1 LNEPAQWRCQ
11 AGVVGPTPAA
21 LDAGPSYKELV
32 CGREPGVA
40 MLLLCI
46 HRSSS
51 KCYLAQVI
59 PFGNLRVKACLPPVL
74 PFGSFNSHPSEQAPA
89 GELLFGHDS
98 PASWLV
104 ASRNASVFRGCPLP
118 SSAGLWS
125 PTQRPTTLGSPPSPA
140 RGPSTSVRP
149 ARPSPARRPSTAPR
163 PARVRRWTQEPSHF
177 RLPPASGI
185 AAIGP
190 KLWFIPRIVVHP
202 GPDQARPCGLRR
214 SSSPGGPERR
224 AQGAPACNP
233 STAESGR

>member
-1 LNEPAQWRCQ
+1 MGENVERPRLRSRRW
-11 AGVVGPTPAA
+11 
-21 LDAGPSYKELV
+21 
-32 CGREPGVA
+32 GRRATEGGSRGMNPP
-40 MLLLCI
+40 LI
-46 HRSSS
+46 DR
-51 KCYLAQVI
+51 
-59 PFGNLRVKACLPPVL
+59 PVL

-190 KLWFIPRIVVHP
+190 KLWFIPRLVVHP

-214 SSSPGGPERR
+214 SSSPGGPDRRANRCDEYLERR
-224 AQGAPACNP
+224 KTPGQGVFSSSQGYPLTLSQIP
-233 STAESGR
+233 RGFLFIHL